1 MATAEKPSLKPC
13 KLTWCAAALFS
24 AMLHQA
30 HAAGGQLINDPGH
43 KANAEKAATAYITNI
58 LKDPDSA
65 RFHFPLSPKAGVLN
79 AMTITRSGYFLC
91 GEVNAKNSYG
101 GYTGFKTFMVIFSD
115 ASLNAVAEG
124 TIESPASGVVSDWC
138 ANIYQ

>member
-1 MATAEKPSLKPC
+1 
-13 KLTWCAAALFS
+13 
-24 AMLHQA
+24 
-30 HAAGGQLINDPGH
+30 
-43 KANAEKAATAYITNI
+43 
-58 LKDPDSA
+58 
-65 RFHFPLSPKAGVLN
+65 
-79 AMTITRSGYFLC
+79 MTITRSGYFLC